1 MNLPGTADGNWGW
14 RYREESLNHWMA
26 EHLGWLTELY
36 GRRVY
41 HPPKIEEQTQE

>member
-1 MNLPGTADGNWGW
+1 MK
-14 RYREESLNHWMA
+14 

-41 HPPKIEEQTQE
+41 HPPKAEEQE